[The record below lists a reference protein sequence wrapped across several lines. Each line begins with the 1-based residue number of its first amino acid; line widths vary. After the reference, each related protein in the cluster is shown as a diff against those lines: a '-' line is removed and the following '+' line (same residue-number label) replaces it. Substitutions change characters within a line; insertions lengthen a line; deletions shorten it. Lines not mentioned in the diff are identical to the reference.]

1 MKKSLLQTQSITII
15 YPLPSRWDIFNKKY
29 GINKHYVL
37 HRYFV
42 QKNCVVQLA
51 YITKYSYTHLAELF
65 SHISNSIQS
74 TVYCIYLL
82 QFNTENH
89 VRYTSSRYFYIS
101 TFLCNF
107 KSMREIASSNNNR
120 RKPSRRDAQSKPF
133 FTYLYLQVVQLHTN
147 VVVEATIIVQWA
159 KKPGKMLHKKDQ

>member
-1 MKKSLLQTQSITII
+1 MYYI
-15 YPLPSRWDIFNKKY
+15 
-29 GINKHYVL
+29 GILSK
-37 HRYFV
+37 
-42 QKNCVVQLA
+42 KNCVVQLA
-51 YITKYSYTHLAELF
+51 YITKYSYYTHLAKLF